1 MTSTVTVTPALSNR
15 LAPLALACVLAT
27 FLAGCNL
34 APEHRT
40 PAMPVP
46 ENIDATGQPD
56 GVTLLAEQA
65 GFDVANALPW
75 VRSPELREVIALAL
89 THNRDMRVAIEN
101 IERARAQYGIT
112 AASRWPSL
120 NAQLQGSRSR
130 SAAELSNNGQ
140 SQISQQITAQLAF
153 TSYELDL
160 WGRVR
165 NLNEAALAQFLQ
177 SEENRRSVQIGLVAE
192 VANAWLTLA
201 ADQAR
206 LQLARETLAS
216 REKAF
221 ELTRRMHELGSTS
234 GLVLAQNQGTVE
246 TARGDVAAYT
256 AQVQSDRNALN
267 LLVGG
272 PVPARLLPEG
282 SAMQGDDAGSPTV
295 LQNLPVPLPST
306 VLLARP
312 DIRSAE
318 HNLRAMAAN
327 IGAARAAM
335 FPTISLTAS
344 IGTGSR
350 ELDGLFNTGNDT
362 WSFVPLLRLP
372 LFDGGAAQSGVRVA
386 EANQRIAIAQYERTV
401 QTAFREVAD
410 GLAARAQ
417 WQARLDAQTRVVEAA
432 QKAFEL
438 SDARFRAG
446 VDNYLSVLD
455 AQRSLYAAQQ
465 TLISLRLAEQ
475 QNRVTLW
482 KVLGGAEP
490 AANEARVSAAP
501 AQGD

>member
-1 MTSTVTVTPALSNR
+1 MKYPPMPRTLRPR
-15 LAPLALACVLAT
+15 PLLLACTLTAG
-27 FLAGCNL
+27 LAGCNL

-40 PAMPVP
+40 PPLPVP
-46 ENIDATGQPD
+46 ADITATGSSGAPA
-56 GVTLLAEQA
+56 VLADQA
-65 GFDVANALPW
+65 GLDVAQALQW
-75 VRSPELREVIALAL
+75 VQSPPLREVIALAL
-89 THNRDMRVAIEN
+89 THNRDLRVAVEN

-112 AASRWPSL
+112 SASRWPTL
-120 NAQLQGSRSR
+120 NGQLQGSRSR
-130 SAAELSNNGQ
+130 SAAELSSSGQ
-140 SQISQQITAQLAF
+140 SQVSQQITAQLAF

-165 NLNEAALAQFLQ
+165 NLNEAALQQFLQ
-177 SEENRRSVQIGLVAE
+177 SEENRRSVQIGLVAD

-206 LQLARETLAS
+206 LQLARDTLSS

-221 ELTRRMHELGSTS
+221 ELTREMHRLGATS
-234 GLVLAQNQGTVE
+234 GLVLAQNQATVE
-246 TARGDVAAYT
+246 AARGDVAAYT
-256 AQVQSDRNALN
+256 AQVQTDRNALA

-272 PVPARLLPEG
+272 TVPDALLPQ
-282 SAMQGDDAGSPTV
+282 ADTLYGDDGANGSPTA
-295 LQNLPVPLPST
+295 LQNLPVPLPSS
-306 VLLARP
+306 VLLGRP

-335 FPTISLTAS
+335 FPAISLTAS
-344 IGTGSR
+344 VGSGSR
-350 ELDGLFNTGNDT
+350 ELDGLFGAGNNT

-372 LFDGGAAQSGVRVA
+372 LFDAGSTQAAVSVA
-386 EANQRIAIAQYERTV
+386 EANQRIAVAQYEKAV

-417 WQARLDAQTRVVEAA
+417 WQARLDAQTRMVQAS

-438 SDARFRAG
+438 SEARFRAG
-446 VDNYLSVLD
+446 ADNYLSVLD
-455 AQRSLYAAQQ
+455 AQRSLYAARQ
-465 TLISLRLAEQ
+465 TLIGLRLAEQ

-482 KVLGGAEP
+482 KVLGGAESLT
-490 AANEARVSAAP
+490 V
-501 AQGD
+501 AQD

>member
-1 MTSTVTVTPALSNR
+1 MKHPVMSPSPHRALPLV
-15 LAPLALACVLAT
+15 LACALAAG
-27 FLAGCNL
+27 LAGCNL

-40 PAMPVP
+40 PALPVP
-46 ENIDATGQPD
+46 DAITATGPSEAPA
-56 GVTLLAEQA
+56 LLADQA
-65 GFDVANALPW
+65 GLDVAIALQW
-75 VRSPELREVIALAL
+75 VRSPQLRDVIALAL
-89 THNRDMRVAIEN
+89 THNRDLRVAVEN

-112 AASRWPSL
+112 GASRWPNIS
-120 NAQLQGSRSR
+120 AQLQGSRSR
-130 SAAELSNNGQ
+130 SSAELSSTGQ
-140 SQISQQITAQLAF
+140 SQVSQQITAQLGF

-165 NLNEAALAQFLQ
+165 NLNEAALRQFLQ
-177 SEENRRSVQIGLVAE
+177 SEENRRNVQIGLVAD

-221 ELTRRMHELGSTS
+221 ELTRRMHSLGATS

-256 AQVQSDRNALN
+256 AQVQSDRNALG

-272 PVPARLLPEG
+272 PVPEALLPQAG
-282 SAMQGDDAGSPTV
+282 ALRDDSTGSPTA
-295 LQNLPVPLPST
+295 LQTLPLPLPST
-306 VLLARP
+306 VLLDRP

-344 IGTGSR
+344 AGSGSR
-350 ELDGLFNTGNDT
+350 ELDGLLGTGNDT
-362 WSFVPLLRLP
+362 WSFVPLVRLP
-372 LFDGGAAQSGVRVA
+372 LFDGGSTQAGVRAA
-386 EANQRIAIAQYERTV
+386 EANQRIAIAQYEKAV
-401 QTAFREVAD
+401 QTAFREAAD

-417 WQARLDAQTRVVEAA
+417 WAERLDAQTRMVEAS
-432 QKAFEL
+432 QKAFDL
-438 SDARFRAG
+438 SEARFRAG

-465 TLISLRLAEQ
+465 TLIGLRLAEQ

-482 KVLGGAEP
+482 KVLGGAE
-490 AANEARVSAAP
+490 SLS
-501 AQGD
+501 GT